1 MLVPYL
7 TGRARAAYVILAK
20 YEINA
25 EVYRQRFRDPGIQST
40 ETPREFH
47 HRLKDLFQ
55 KWIKPER
62 RTVEEIVDLLI
73 LEQFLRSL
81 SPEVRTW
88 VKEHDPRTGS
98 RAAELVEAFLAARRG
113 SQDFRFQHMR
123 RPADGTAPGAGGSE
137 AGSRRGEQ
145 WRDPSR
151 AASPP
156 LQRPSQPKKLNR

>member
-40 ETPREFH
+40 EMPREFH
-47 HRLKDLFQ
+47 HHLKDLFQ

-62 RTVEEIVDLLI
+62 RTVEEIIDLLI

-98 RAAELVEAFLAARRG
+98 RAAELVEACCSTWVSRLSF
-113 SQDFRFQHMR
+113 
-123 RPADGTAPGAGGSE
+123 PAHASAG
-137 AGSRRGEQ
+137 
-145 WRDPSR
+145 
-151 AASPP
+151 
-156 LQRPSQPKKLNR
+156 